1 LGKTKTAVTARH
13 VMMVAAATFLLAVA
27 FAFVS
32 EVLSRRMQSLT
43 LSLIFLFFVIII
55 HIVFDIIGIATTA
68 ASETPFHAQS
78 AKRVPGAREGY
89 LLIRH
94 ADQVANFAN
103 DVIGDITATVSGA
116 LGAAIALQLVL
127 WHPALPGLALNVA
140 ITSAIAAASVAGK
153 AVGKRYAMDNA
164 SRVVLRVGRLL
175 YRLERL
181 TGVRLWAAERGR
193 RTR

>member
-1 LGKTKTAVTARH
+1 MGKNKAGLTAGRVLL
-13 VMMVAAATFLLAVA
+13 VAAATFLLAVA
-27 FAFVS
+27 FALVS
-32 EVLSRRMQSLT
+32 EVLSRRLHSLVF
-43 LSLIFLFFVIII
+43 SLIFLFFVIII

-78 AKRVPGAREGY
+78 AKRVRGAREGY

-116 LGAAIALQLVL
+116 LGIAIALQLVL
-127 WHPALPGLALNVA
+127 RRPALSELAVNVV

-164 SRVVLRVGRLL
+164 NQIVLRVGRFL
-175 YRLERL
+175 YRVERL
-181 TGVRLWAAERGR
+181 TGIRLWAPKRGR
-193 RTR
+193 RV